1 MDFFKTYFEYV
12 GPTEAPMLYHRWT
25 AISILGT
32 LLGRQAYIP
41 FGHGTIY
48 PNQYIMLM
56 GSPGTRK
63 GTAMNIGAR
72 LLKNA
77 GYTRF
82 CPDRLSKERFLMEM
96 KPYDYI
102 AQDEDGDLS
111 DLENLVVDSPSE
123 IYAFAEEFTD
133 LVGQGGMEFMTM
145 LTKLWD
151 NMPRYEHPKIHG
163 RSIVVEK
170 PTVNIFGG
178 NTAQGFALA
187 VPAEAIGNG
196 FLSRVLF
203 VYSDPTAVKITF
215 PPPVNIELRDQL
227 VSFLKDTKENFKG
240 ELTYTQDAIPLLDS
254 IYKNAVEVNDIRF
267 KHYMTRR
274 FPHLLKLCI
283 VVAASE
289 SSMQITPS
297 IVIKANT
304 FLASVEKRM
313 PKALGEFGKG
323 KYNEVSGTILDILA
337 NATKPMSLNDIYK
350 KVDRDLSKITELAD
364 IMKSLTYAEKVQV
377 KTVMG
382 KTGYMSRVAEVKEW
396 PSNLI
401 DESYLTEEERM

>member
-12 GPTEAPMLYHRWT
+12 GPTEAPMSYHRWT
-25 AISILGT
+25 AISILGA

-63 GTAMNIGAR
+63 GTAMNIGAK
-72 LLKNA
+72 LLKST

-96 KPYDYI
+96 KPYDNADQYGNL
-102 AQDEDGDLS
+102 E
-111 DLENLVVDSPSE
+111 DLENLVIDAPSE

-151 NMPRYEHPKIHG
+151 NMSKYEHPKIHG
-163 RSIVVEK
+163 RSIVIEK

-178 NTAQGFALA
+178 NTVQGFALA
-187 VPAEAIGNG
+187 VPPEALGNG
-196 FLSRVLF
+196 FMSRMLF
-203 VYSDPTAVKITF
+203 VYSEPTGIKVTF
-215 PPPVNIELRDQL
+215 PDPINTKLKTQL
-227 VSFLKDTKENFKG
+227 VDFLSDIRDNFRG
-240 ELTYTQDAIPLLDS
+240 ELSYSDEAKQVLDS
-254 IYKNAVEVNDIRF
+254 IYKNQIEVDDIRF
-267 KHYMTRR
+267 KHYTTRR
-274 FPHLLKLCI
+274 FTHLLKLCI
-283 VVAASE
+283 IIAASE
-289 SSMQITPS
+289 NSKTLTAP

-304 FLASVEKRM
+304 LLASIEKKM

-323 KYNEVSGTILDILA
+323 KYNEVSGTILDILS
-337 NATKPMSLNDIYK
+337 NATKPMSLNDLYK
-350 KVDRDLSKITELAD
+350 KVDRDLSKMTELAE

-382 KTGYMSRVAEVKEW
+382 KTGYMSKIAELREW
-396 PSNLI
+396 PAALI
-401 DESYLTEEERM
+401 DESYLLPEERT